1 MLNKKYYRLI
11 ARVIKNNTII
21 LSKDSKEECPLYVP
35 NEWID
40 KATLLNDICIE
51 FKKDNALFNIDRF
64 YKACK

>member
-11 ARVIKNNTII
+11 ARVIKDNTAHDDNKRFAN
-21 LSKDSKEECPLYVP
+21 SRLYKYSL
-35 NEWID
+35 I
-40 KATLLNDICIE
+40 NDICIE